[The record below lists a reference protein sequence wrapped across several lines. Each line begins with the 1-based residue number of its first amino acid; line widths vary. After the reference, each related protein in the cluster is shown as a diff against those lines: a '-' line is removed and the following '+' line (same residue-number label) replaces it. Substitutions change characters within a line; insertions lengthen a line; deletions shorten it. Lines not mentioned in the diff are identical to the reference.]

1 MPESATTQ
9 DSTFENTDNQDTKS
23 ESRSANSLRGIL
35 GDGIKLPELDADTVI
50 LLILVYFLLGDD
62 DSTHISDTILII
74 GALLL
79 LGF

>member
-1 MPESATTQ
+1 MQ
-9 DSTFENTDNQDTKS
+9 DSTFENTDDQDTKS

-62 DSTHISDTILII
+62 DSGHISDTLLII
-74 GALLL
+74 GVLLL